1 MLAKIC
7 SDLNK
12 PNGQYELLNE
22 TEAKDFVAHLSCR
35 KIGGI
40 GNVTEQLLGNNLFP
54 FSKEIVVCIMRANK
68 CTYFQESLVLKR
80 VKISLIKEG

>member
-12 PNGQYELLNE
+12 PNGQYELLDE
-22 TEAKDFVAHLSCR
+22 TEAKEFVSNLSCR

-40 GNVTEQLLGNNLFP
+40 GNVTEQLLGNLLFTIFNESLYFEYNLR
-54 FSKEIVVCIMRANK
+54 I
-68 CTYFQESLVLKR
+68 FQESLV
-80 VKISLIKEG
+80 

>member
-22 TEAKDFVAHLSCR
+22 PEAKDFVANLSCR

-40 GNVTEQLLGNNLFP
+40 GNVTEQLLG
-54 FSKEIVVCIMRANK
+54 SI
-68 CTYFQESLVLKR
+68 YSHFQK
-80 VKISLIKEG
+80 K

>member
-22 TEAKDFVAHLSCR
+22 TEAKDFVANLSCR

-40 GNVTEQLLGNNLFP
+40 GNVTEQLLGNYLFP
-54 FSKEIVVCIMRANK
+54 LF
-68 CTYFQESLVLKR
+68 KR
-80 VKISLIKEG
+80 NSSVFRE

>member
-22 TEAKDFVAHLSCR
+22 TEAKEFVAKLSCR

-40 GNVTEQLLGNNLFP
+40 GNVTEQLLGNLLFT
-54 FSKEIVVCIMRANK
+54 FSNEIVYFENK
-68 CTYFQESLVLKR
+68 EMYVYFRSHWC
-80 VKISLIKEG
+80 